1 MRQPERSKIFTSAC
15 TFGFHNKAIIVEF
28 YGELL

>member
-15 TFGFHNKAIIVEF
+15 TKDFHNKTVIIEF